1 MGAFGA
7 ASAQAPDA
15 GSILVKAMSALAWSW
30 GWKRWACI
38 TLLCFYSIT
47 RIGEVLGATRKEL
60 LTARDAM
67 EQSGRLYLLI
77 RCPKT
82 RHRGA
87 RVQHAEAVGPGW
99 IIDFLSEFFQDLPRT
114 QALYGGSPGV
124 YRRRWDKVLLA
135 LGIPSHLRL
144 TPGSLRGGGAVWAHK
159 NGTAISDLQWRMR
172 LGHQTTLAYYLQET
186 TAASILPS
194 LAKASRES
202 VQAAEAL
209 LRFFFILRTSA

>member
-1 MGAFGA
+1 
-7 ASAQAPDA
+7 
-15 GSILVKAMSALAWSW
+15 MSALAWSW

-114 QALYGGSPGV
+114 QALYGGSPRV
-124 YRRRWDKVLLA
+124 YRRRWDKESDVQPTNGRGHGLFDLDLEGPFQGWQKA
-135 LGIPSHLRL
+135 ARQSRLWKRRKREENARRYLGKWGRAQ
-144 TPGSLRGGGAVWAHK
+144 AVWA
-159 NGTAISDLQWRMR
+159 L
-172 LGHQTTLAYYLQET
+172 LGALHGWLAC
-186 TAASILPS
+186 S
-194 LAKASRES
+194 
-202 VQAAEAL
+202 
-209 LRFFFILRTSA
+209 

>member
-1 MGAFGA
+1 MPEA
-7 ASAQAPDA
+7 
-15 GSILVKAMSALAWSW
+15 LVKAMSALAWSW

-114 QALYGGSPGV
+114 QALYGGSPRV

-172 LGHQTTLAYYLQET
+172 LGHQTTLAYYLPGDYGCFHPPLAHQGQPRKCSGSRGPLEVFLHSPNQRI
-186 TAASILPS
+186 AMPS
-194 LAKASRES
+194 RL
-202 VQAAEAL
+202 
-209 LRFFFILRTSA
+209 FIADGR